1 MPLYNVKMYVMNE
14 MLSAWECHNLLNI
27 KPSSFSILT
36 TRFYSHVEGHEPA
49 VLIVKTMDE
58 EVESSD
64 LSN

>member
-1 MPLYNVKMYVMNE
+1 MRYCLP
-14 MLSAWECHNLLNI
+14 ECVTFSLNI
-27 KPSSFSILT
+27 KPSSFPIST